1 MKPFEKLLY
10 LFTGVAIGF
19 LLFAFTHKKPSNA
32 KEKIDRFV
40 DVQDWTKCGS
50 SAKLKY
56 LNRLYNES
64 R

>member
-10 LFTGVAIGF
+10 LFAGVAIGF
-19 LLFAFTHKKPSNA
+19 LLFAFTHKKPDATNDQSA
-32 KEKIDRFV
+32 QFV